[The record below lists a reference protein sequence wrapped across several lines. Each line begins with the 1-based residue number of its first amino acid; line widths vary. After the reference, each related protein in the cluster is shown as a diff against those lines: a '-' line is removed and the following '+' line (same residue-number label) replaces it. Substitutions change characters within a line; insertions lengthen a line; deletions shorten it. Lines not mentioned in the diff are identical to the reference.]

1 MLLQL
6 SGLSLKRGFNILD
19 NIHWAIEPGQNWVIL
34 GSNGSGKTSLLNIVL
49 GYQQPSAGKFMVFGH
64 PFGSAPWENIRK
76 QIGIASQSVSQRIL
90 PEQIVQDIVISGKTA
105 QLNTWT
111 AFSDE
116 EISEAK
122 RWLFLFGIEHLAER
136 RWEVLSQ
143 GERQRV
149 MIARAL
155 ILQPK
160 LLILDEPCAGLDP
173 IAREGFLEFMQYTL
187 TEEFNIPT
195 ILITHHVEEILPMFT
210 HVLLM
215 KSGQIVDCGTKDD
228 ILLGSKLSKAFGSE
242 VVIQPIGERYHL
254 HIVRRK

>member
-19 NIHWAIEPGQNWVIL
+19 NIHWAVEPGQNWVIL
-34 GSNGSGKTSLLNIVL
+34 GSNGSGKTSLLNIIL
-49 GYQQPSAGKFMVFGH
+49 GYQQPTSGKFMVFGH
-64 PFGSAPWENIRK
+64 PFGSTPWEGIRK
-76 QIGIASQSVSQRIL
+76 QIGIASQAISQRIL

-105 QLNTWT
+105 RLNTWVD
-111 AFSDE
+111 FPPQ
-116 EISEAK
+116 EIEEAK
-122 RWLFLFGIEHLAER
+122 RWLFLFGIEHLSER

-149 MIARAL
+149 LIARAL

-215 KSGQIVDCGTKDD
+215 KSGQIVDSGIKDN
-228 ILLGSKLSKAFGSE
+228 ILLSSKLTNVFGSE
-242 VVIQPIGERYHL
+242 VIIQPIAERYHL